1 MDKKKNVNINL
12 KILCCI
18 MLCIL
23 FCCTI
28 NIVQAAVS
36 YKTGIENFPKSYQGY
51 LLELQK
57 KHPTW
62 AFVAMY
68 TGLDYTNS
76 IKQESYIGRGN
87 SISLVY
93 KAWDKSWH
101 YYKNGSTI
109 QIEQGWVT
117 ASKAGVEYTMDPRN
131 FLNEES
137 IFQFL
142 DLKYNPGKQ
151 TLKGVEQILYGT
163 EMSEVYYEEGVA
175 KYKIKEIE
183 YWAKVDGELKYIKYL
198 YDKDGDGV
206 KESPLTYAEAF
217 MLAAEKSN
225 ISPYT
230 IALRNKSET
239 SCKITTDVQLSGKN
253 STYPATYNY
262 YSIGAY
268 GSNPALNGLAYA
280 NSKGWHDPVTAIV
293 EGAIWW
299 GESYIMAGQNT
310 GYLQKFNVNPE
321 AESAVYNHQYMTNIT
336 CAYKEALGLYDT
348 YQKLGMIEDTFV
360 FVIPVFENMSE
371 TSTDIYTMYDGAYS
385 KENEI
390 VKVTKDTSLYAI
402 MPTTTTGTRVVEMAK
417 IPAGSE
423 IQKIYSGITSS
434 YDKVCYEV
442 DGNKIYGYIYYNTY
456 EIATNTDNTK
466 LKVITSPSLNMRKS
480 PTTSS
485 LVIKSIPKG
494 EIITRIEKNSS
505 IDGTGVWDKVK
516 LKDGTVGYICRKT
529 TSGDVYVTEYEYIK
543 VTDIILPNE
552 NIQITAGE
560 SVKLGASVMPNNAE
574 FPALTYVSSDKQV
587 ANVDENGNV
596 TGIKKGETTIK
607 IINEDDGIV
616 KECKVTVEAKIKLD
630 KELYVISI
638 GSSVKP
644 DVQILG
650 DEDTNY
656 MVEIYSEELLNQDN
670 VQDVNIYGEEAV
682 KDHVIQIKNNEVYG
696 LNQGL
701 AKIRVYTSNLEAFA
715 TVKVSSEKLEVKF
728 NLPFEEQT
736 ENEEKLV
743 ARVSPGY
750 TPQKFSSNI
759 STNGKIKYLNTKG
772 EELVDTQM
780 IATGTKLVILFEE
793 ETEEY
798 TVVIKGDINGD
809 SKISASDYVMCKNY
823 IMGTKELSGV
833 YKNAADINRD
843 GKVSASDYVKCKNYI
858 MGTANIE
865 F

>member
-12 KILCCI
+12 KMLCCI

-36 YKTGIENFPKSYQGY
+36 YKTGVENFPKSYQGY

-131 FLNEES
+131 FLNEET

-198 YDKDGDGV
+198 YDKDGDGQ
-206 KESPLTYAEAF
+206 KESTMTYAEAF

-239 SCKITTDVQLSGKN
+239 SCKITSDVQLCGKN

-293 EGAIWW
+293 EGAVWW
-299 GESYIMAGQNT
+299 GKAYIMAGQNT

-360 FVIPVFENMSE
+360 FVIPVFENMPE

-402 MPTTTTGTRVVEMAK
+402 MPTTTTGPRVVEMAK

-466 LKVITSPSLNMRKS
+466 LKVIISPSLNMRKS

-485 LVIKSIPKG
+485 LVIKSLPKG
-494 EIITRIEKNSS
+494 EIVTRIEKNSS

-529 TSGDVYVTEYEYIK
+529 TAGDVYAAEYEYIK
-543 VTDIILPNE
+543 VTDIMLKSE
-552 NIQITAGE
+552 KVQIAAGE
-560 SVKLGASVMPNNAE
+560 SLNLGASVLPNNAE
-574 FPALTYVSSDKQV
+574 FPTLKYVSSDKQV
-587 ANVDENGNV
+587 VTVDEKGNI
-596 TGIKKGETTIK
+596 TGIKKGEATIK

-670 VQDVNIYGEEAV
+670 VQDVNIYG
-682 KDHVIQIKNNEVYG
+682 

-715 TVKVSSEKLEVKF
+715 TVKVSNEKLEVKF
-728 NLPFEEQT
+728 NLPFEVQT

-750 TPQKFSSNI
+750 TAQKFSSNI

-809 SKISASDYVMCKNY
+809 SKISASDYVICKNY

-843 GKVSASDYVKCKNYI
+843 GKVSATDYVKCKNYI
-858 MGTANIE
+858 MGTTNIE